1 MLSEHPAAR
10 RQFLHR
16 VRCPAL
22 VLTGDDDPLI
32 RTVNA
37 RLLARLLPNATM
49 QVVKGGGHLFMLFS
63 AEETARLI
71 RDFMATSAA
80 DADAAILQAE
90 PPLAS

>member
-1 MLSEHPAAR
+1 
-10 RQFLHR
+10 
-16 VRCPAL
+16 
-22 VLTGDDDPLI
+22 
-32 RTVNA
+32 
-37 RLLARLLPNATM
+37 M